1 MDVRLLSS
9 FATATSTNN
18 LSTVEGESNT
28 AFTTTTSTTATTIT
42 TAAAAISATTTSP
55 TSLVAATT
63 TATEAIEGVVD
74 EVLLSDNILISTM
87 QSELYTRYYQKISTK
102 PSLLRETIDS
112 GSITVRRTNN
122 NGVSNVES
130 NLLKLKLKEM
140 YEMYMNDMQFI
151 SVIHSIIHD

>member
-28 AFTTTTSTTATTIT
+28 APTTTTSATATTIT